1 MKLEGFFE
9 AKMFVFHRFRVDH
22 QNQIVFGRFGQKE
35 IGFVSLCQQEV
46 NLAAANGKKIFSFS
60 I

>member
-22 QNQIVFGRFGQKE
+22 QNQIAFGRFGQKE
-35 IGFVSLCQQEV
+35 IGFVSLCQ
-46 NLAAANGKKIFSFS
+46 
-60 I
+60 